1 LFAEPRLPD
10 NPYYY
15 LASTLA
21 AYVDQDTLWKQPDLS
36 IAGAFDDDGGLEM
49 LDTGTKLCRLAGQ
62 GKAWGLPHVLRLAS
76 KQGTYACRA

>member
-21 AYVDQDTLWKQPDLS
+21 AYVDQDTLWKQPDLA
-36 IAGAFDDDGGLEM
+36 IAGETEKKNG
-49 LDTGTKLCRLAGQ
+49 
-62 GKAWGLPHVLRLAS
+62 
-76 KQGTYACRA
+76 